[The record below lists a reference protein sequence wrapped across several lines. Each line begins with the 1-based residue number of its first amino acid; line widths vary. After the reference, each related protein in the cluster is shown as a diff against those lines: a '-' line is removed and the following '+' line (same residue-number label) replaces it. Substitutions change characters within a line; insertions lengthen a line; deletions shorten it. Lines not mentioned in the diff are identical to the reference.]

1 MTRPGLARK
10 MLRSKRR
17 SGALDFL
24 TTHAQSTPG
33 KLAAIDDRA
42 DGTLQSFSFD
52 ELEAR
57 SNRLAHALRA
67 AGVRAHDRIAW
78 CGRNSLQVLVFVHA
92 ARKLSATSVALNYR
106 FTEDETAY
114 VLADSDCVAAWIDA
128 EFATHFAAIAPRLN
142 GLRSVV
148 TFDGEPEVGQMRAE
162 DFLAGQPEDPP
173 ARESESRGTPL
184 TMHYTSGTTGQPK
197 GAIRGSVGRS
207 DQEQELPNV
216 LDLIG
221 YGPGEVYLTTGP
233 LYHSGPGDM
242 ATLST
247 MLGNTVVLQRY
258 FDPEDWLR
266 LVDKYKVTS
275 IYAAPTPI
283 RRICRLPAQVKARYD
298 RSSVRIAMAGAAPW
312 SYALKLAYLEDF
324 PEDSLW
330 EVYGSTELGLNT
342 LLAPV
347 DQRRKPGSCGQPIP
361 DIEIALFDDDGVRI
375 TRPGQPGELYV
386 KSPLVFDHYHKR
398 AEETRQARRGEF
410 ASVGDIAYFDEE
422 GFYYLCDRK
431 VDMIIS
437 GGMNIYP
444 AEVEAALELHPDVD
458 EAAVFGIPSE
468 EWGESVHAVVVPKSG
483 RNPSDHEL
491 EAHLRKQIAGFKL
504 PRSLERRAELPRNE
518 AGKILKRELREPH
531 WQGHDRQV

>member
-1 MTRPGLARK
+1 M
-10 MLRSKRR
+10 R
-17 SGALDFL
+17 SGVLDFL
-24 TTHAQSTPG
+24 TAHAQSTPG
-33 KLAAIDDRA
+33 KLAAIDDRP
-42 DGTLQSFSFD
+42 DGTQRKFTFE

-57 SNRLAHALRA
+57 SNRLAHALRG

-78 CGRNSLQVLVFVHA
+78 CGRNSLEVLVFVHA

-106 FTEDETAY
+106 FTEEETAY
-114 VLADSDCVAAWIDA
+114 VLTDSDSVAAWVDA
-128 EFATHFAAIAPRLN
+128 EFAERFAAIAPRVAE
-142 GLRSVV
+142 LRTVV
-148 TFDGEPEVGQMRAE
+148 VFDGEPAAGQIRAE
-162 DFLAGQPEDPP
+162 DFLAGQPEKPP
-173 ARESESRGTPL
+173 ADEASKRGTPL

-207 DQEQELPNV
+207 DQEEELPNV

-221 YGPGEVYLTTGP
+221 YGPGEVYLTAGP

-247 MLGNTVVLQRY
+247 MLGNTVVLQRR

-266 LVDKYKVTS
+266 LVDTYKVTS

-283 RRICRLPAQVKARYD
+283 RRVCRLPAEVKARYD
-298 RSSVRIAMAGAAPW
+298 RSSIRIAMAGAAPW
-312 SYALKLAYLEDF
+312 SYALKLAYLENF
-324 PEDSLW
+324 PENSLW

-342 LLAPV
+342 MLEPA
-347 DQRRKPGSCGQPIP
+347 DQRRKPGSCGKPIP
-361 DIEIALFDDDGVRI
+361 GIEIALFDDNGVRI
-375 TRPGQPGELYV
+375 TEPGQPGELYV
-386 KSPLVFDHYHKR
+386 KSPLVFDQYHKR
-398 AEETRQARRGEF
+398 AEETRQARRGDF

-422 GFYYLCDRK
+422 GFYYICDRK

-483 RNPSDHEL
+483 VDPSDAEL
-491 EAHLRKQIAGFKL
+491 EEHLRKQLAGFKI
-504 PRSLERRAELPRNE
+504 PRSFERRRELPKNE

-531 WQGHDRQV
+531 WQGRDRKV